1 MFFSAR
7 VGWLV
12 SNKYAIEIHRAHTS
26 GVVINENLTCASHAQ
41 AGCRS
46 GTYNR
51 SRVCTRPQCAEALIP
66 MMLLR
71 LAILNQ
77 SRLVLDRPK
86 GETIKHE

>member
-1 MFFSAR
+1 MHLTR
-7 VGWLV
+7 
-12 SNKYAIEIHRAHTS
+12 KRA
-26 GVVINENLTCASHAQ
+26 
-41 AGCRS
+41 AGQ

-51 SRVCTRPQCAEALIP
+51 SRFVRDRDDAEVLTA

-71 LAILNQ
+71 LVILNQ